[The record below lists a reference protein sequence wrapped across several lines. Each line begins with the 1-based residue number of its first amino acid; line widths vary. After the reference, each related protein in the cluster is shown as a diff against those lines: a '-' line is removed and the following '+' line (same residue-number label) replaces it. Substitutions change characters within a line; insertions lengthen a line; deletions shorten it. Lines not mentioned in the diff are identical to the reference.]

1 MRLRPSVLLCR
12 AKFLF
17 TAVGFVMA
25 LEFSSFAFAD
35 FISDTDPHPTP
46 DIPRP
51 GYLMPITDPVFGS
64 TVIRITDAGKPIYN
78 PTGDP
83 SLVGMVW
90 GTESG
95 RGYSSRVAWN
105 ADQTLLAMDKGVS
118 GLVFL
123 DGSTYQPL
131 FRRSIRGGR
140 WHPTNPE
147 TMLYVNNKSKCL
159 GEYDVR
165 LSTKTWEKC
174 LSGFTKLDW
183 NDPGKGKPSIDGNIL
198 PILGQRSS
206 DGHRVAMLYYVD
218 SDSVSLVIDMTPFSE
233 PGSSPEFVMSP
244 SGDTIIIVG
253 CIIGR
258 TTERCGGQVAIDVAT
273 KQELWRVLTYHNPG
287 HADEIV
293 DADGEQW
300 RVGRTKYSGDTPG
313 VIARN
318 FRTGEE
324 RQLIEFGASHTST
337 RNIFGRPLAIL
348 SYHKPSNSY
357 LRNEIVGACID
368 GSCVE
373 RYAHTHRASDGR
385 YLTESQAS
393 VSPYGDRIVF
403 RSNWDEEGGPINAYV
418 IELSGRSS
426 SGLGSTPE
434 TTPTVTI
441 TAPES
446 GSSFD
451 EGNSIAFIG
460 TANDAEDGDLTA
472 SLTWSS
478 DRDVL

>member
-1 MRLRPSVLLCR
+1 MVVGGLVAFFVPRYYVAETTIKYSGYVLEPNDGTIDDPMLGVVAAARLTIPATVPIVLEELAWPEALDEDEDARRGFEAAVRSQLQVLDLNVDTRGSKFASLKISYRDTR
-12 AKFLF
+12 ADRVAAFPNMLRDMWIVNQE
-17 TAVGFVMA
+17 TRLTERAN
-25 LEFSSFAFAD
+25 LERQQ
-35 FISDTDPHPTP
+35 PTQQMQGATR
-46 DIPRP
+46 DLNNARRELRQYQQQNRIN
-51 GYLMPITDPVFGS
+51 PIEG
-64 TVIRITDAGKPIYN
+64 A
-78 PTGDP
+78 
-83 SLVGMVW
+83 
-90 GTESG
+90 
-95 RGYSSRVAWN
+95 RGEARESSRLS
-105 ADQTLLAMDKGVS
+105 DEH
-118 GLVFL
+118 
-123 DGSTYQPL
+123 
-131 FRRSIRGGR
+131 R
-140 WHPTNPE
+140 
-147 TMLYVNNKSKCL
+147 
-159 GEYDVR
+159 DVEAR
-165 LSTKTWEKC
+165 
-174 LSGFTKLDW
+174 
-183 NDPGKGKPSIDGNIL
+183 
-198 PILGQRSS
+198 
-206 DGHRVAMLYYVD
+206 
-218 SDSVSLVIDMTPFSE
+218 
-233 PGSSPEFVMSP
+233 
-244 SGDTIIIVG
+244 
-253 CIIGR
+253 
-258 TTERCGGQVAIDVAT
+258 
-273 KQELWRVLTYHNPG
+273 
-287 HADEIV
+287 
-293 DADGEQW
+293 EQW